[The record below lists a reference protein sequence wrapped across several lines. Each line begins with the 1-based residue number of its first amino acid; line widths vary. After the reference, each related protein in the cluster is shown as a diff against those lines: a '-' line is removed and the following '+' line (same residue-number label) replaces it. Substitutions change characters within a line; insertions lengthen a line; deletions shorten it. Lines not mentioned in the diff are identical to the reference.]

1 MKRAMFFVLLL
12 SMECIL
18 LSQNLAIN
26 PGFETWTRPDKLTS
40 WTNTQG
46 CLKDSVFI
54 MSGNYSCR
62 QEGTTSSR
70 DLGQKFV
77 VKPSAQYRF
86 SFYYKTGTETTGN
99 GCRVWCSWLDNN
111 KVEISDPV
119 IHSTF
124 MKSENWLK
132 YEVSVTSPAEAGYFY
147 LLVRTLPNSVTYWD
161 DFIFEEDIVSSFSDL
176 KAAKINIY
184 PNPASNYLTINN
196 LHDLQQ
202 IDIQSITGIVV
213 WSEKFQGEDEVT
225 ILINKFPDGIYFVRI
240 HTKEHRYTRKLI
252 KKTDD

>member
-1 MKRAMFFVLLL
+1 
-12 SMECIL
+12 MEPML
-18 LSQNLAIN
+18 LSQNLVIN
-26 PGFETWTRPDKLTS
+26 PGFETWNRPDKLTG

-54 MSGNYSCR
+54 LSGSYSCR

-77 VKPSAQYRF
+77 VKPSVQYRF

-99 GCRVWCSWLDNN
+99 GCRVWCSWLDNSQ
-111 KVEISDPV
+111 IAIADPV
-119 IHSTF
+119 IHSGF

-132 YEVSVTSPAEAGYFY
+132 YEVAVTSPAEAGYFY

-161 DFIFEEDIVSSFSDL
+161 DFIFEEDIVSSASDSRL
-176 KAAKINIY
+176 PEVTIY
-184 PNPASNYLTINN
+184 PNPAHNYLTINN

-202 IDIQSITGIVV
+202 IDIQSITGAVL
-213 WSEKFQGEDEVT
+213 WSGKYSGEKEVMIPVLGLT
-225 ILINKFPDGIYFVRI
+225 KGIYFIRI
-240 HTKEHRYTRKLI
+240 SSSGKITTYKFI
-252 KKTDD
+252 KN